1 MVTEAR
7 LPQTMTGMRGKT
19 RKTAIKTTLSSGSTV
34 KKERE
39 VRPYTEV
46 VAE

>member
-1 MVTEAR
+1 MATEAR
-7 LPQTMTGMRGKT
+7 LPQMMTEMGGKT
-19 RKTAIKTTLSSGSTV
+19 RKTAIETTLSSGSTV

-39 VRPYTEV
+39 VRPYPEA